1 MSLALVQDLDDM
13 YNVHMKVV
21 TPSQARK
28 NWFRLLDEAAAG
40 EQILIE
46 RNGHRLVLRREE
58 APAAKVPS
66 YQGLIA
72 AAESDRADA
81 WSWDWTPDGL
91 TLAEASSEEVGR

>member
-1 MSLALVQDLDDM
+1 MSLVLVKSAEDV

-46 RNGHRLVLRREE
+46 RNGQRLVLRREE
-58 APAAKVPS
+58 AAAREVPD
-66 YQGLIA
+66 YRGLIA
-72 AAESDRADA
+72 ATESARADA
-81 WSWDWTPDGL
+81 WSWDWSPDGL
-91 TLAEASSEEVGR
+91 TLAETSAKETDP